1 MRSPEP
7 ALFFAR
13 VVFQDLGAVALY
25 EIEAAFAQLDVS
37 RDDTIDAALDLVF
50 VEHGRL
56 TIESE
61 FGALRV
67 DAGMIAAAPTW
78 IAHHLEVAE
87 HTAGLVVR
95 LDRTA
100 VDTVLPQPIQRPLV
114 LEQQTALRRAVRAF
128 AREVL
133 LIDDDVSAIES
144 YGTQQLLVEMAGVL
158 LLDTFGVG
166 LSKGT
171 PTAALRDRAIAYIA
185 QTRANND
192 LTARDI
198 ARGVQVSLR
207 RLQAAFAETGS
218 SVSSELRR
226 QRAQLAHDL
235 LVDSRYDVLSIDD
248 IAMQSGFGT
257 SVSLRRALRTT
268 FGVGPSRLRAGRG
281 E

>member
-1 MRSPEP
+1 MSTWRGPGGLARIQRSRVRSPDP

-13 VVFQDLGAVALY
+13 VVVQDLGAVALY

-50 VEHGRL
+50 VEQGRL

-61 FGALRV
+61 FGSLRV

-87 HTAGLVVR
+87 HTAGLAAR

-100 VDTVLPQPIQRPLV
+100 VETVLPQPIQRPLV

-133 LIDDDVSAIES
+133 LTDDDVSAIES

-158 LLDTFGVG
+158 LSDTFGVG

-185 QTRANND
+185 QTRANVD

-198 ARGVQVSLR
+198 TRACRSRFGDCR
-207 RLQAAFAETGS
+207 RHS
-218 SVSSELRR
+218 P
-226 QRAQLAHDL
+226 
-235 LVDSRYDVLSIDD
+235 
-248 IAMQSGFGT
+248 
-257 SVSLRRALRTT
+257 RRAHRFLRSFVASGRSLPTICSSTAATT
-268 FGVGPSRLRAGRG
+268 CFRSMTSRSSRDSGRQSV
-281 E
+281 